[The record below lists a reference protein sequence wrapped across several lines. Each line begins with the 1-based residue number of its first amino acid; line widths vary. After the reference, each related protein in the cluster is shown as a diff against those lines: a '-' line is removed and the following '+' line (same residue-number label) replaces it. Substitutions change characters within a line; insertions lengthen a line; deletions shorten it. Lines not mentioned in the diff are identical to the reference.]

1 MQPLDDAPQF
11 SSPYNSFNQDPR
23 QRKLPLLPLPSLPPL
38 PPLQPALHIQAQ
50 QGSSSRLDDGQ
61 LRAMA
66 GGSDDVDAS
75 GSNDDDLEESD
86 YEAHR
91 DDVVSSPVRTNKR
104 KSKGGQATNRKKAK
118 VPEQRDGSADWSDE
132 QKEADLVEAVDKLGS
147 LVGDTV
153 SVYGSCLVD
162 GKEQKYPLGLC
173 QITSLVV
180 PEDDITKER
189 GSVVLPGYANVTDLR
204 GKRRSRQGMK
214 EKAVSKRNLSWDFTV
229 GNNYIVDHNG
239 MTVYHTIQQ
248 ALDSKQDGFYMHH
261 SVLEAV

>member
-1 MQPLDDAPQF
+1 
-11 SSPYNSFNQDPR
+11 
-23 QRKLPLLPLPSLPPL
+23 
-38 PPLQPALHIQAQ
+38 
-50 QGSSSRLDDGQ
+50 
-61 LRAMA
+61 MA

-86 YEAHR
+86 CEVHR

-132 QKEADLVEAVDKLGS
+132 QKKADLVEAESKLGS
-147 LVGDTV
+147 LVGATV

-162 GKEQKYPLGLC
+162 GKEEKFPLGLC

-189 GSVVLPGYANVTDLR
+189 DSVVLPGYANVTELR
-204 GKRRSRQGMK
+204 GKRIRRSRTGQGMK
-214 EKAVSKRNLSWDFTV
+214 EKAVSKENLSWDFTV